1 MHGLSR
7 VAFGLLW
14 LFVFTIAWENLVMV
28 PGVGTV
34 GKLVGIVAFG
44 TGILAIVNTGHMRRP
59 AAIHGLMA
67 LFVLWGGF
75 TLLWS
80 KAPDRTREE
89 VVTYLQLLLMV
100 WILREL
106 ASNGWAQRSLISAFV
121 LGTYVSA
128 IFTFTAA
135 ISGTAAHYQRYSAEG
150 FNPGDLAL
158 IIVLS
163 IPFSI
168 YLTSIEK
175 NPFWLWIYRIHP
187 AVAAC
192 AVLCTAARGALI
204 DLGIA
209 CLIIPLSFR
218 RWNIGQ
224 QLTVFLVGIIG
235 IIGIAVFVPASSW
248 SRLGTIGS
256 EVTSGTLNER
266 TTIWKAGFDV
276 FRENPING
284 VGVNAFAP
292 TIQRA
297 LGTPRQIKNAAA
309 NDVVELVA
317 HNTFISVL
325 VEEGVVGFLLFVFI
339 LASLWKGIF
348 ALPIPERKLWFI
360 VLLVWTIGVMELTW
374 EYRKPTWLLFGILA
388 AMTTSVPSRS
398 RVSQT
403 KMAPQIF
410 HTPAQLIN
418 HSE

>member
-7 VAFGLLW
+7 IAFGFMW
-14 LFVFTIAWENLVMV
+14 LFVFTIAWENVIVV

-34 GKLVGIVAFG
+34 GKLVGIVTFAV
-44 TGILAIVNTGHMRRP
+44 GILAIVNTGHMRRF
-59 AAIHGLMA
+59 AAIHGVMA
-67 LFVLWGGF
+67 LFVMWGGF

-89 VVTYLQLLLMV
+89 VITYIQLLLMV

-106 ASNGWAQRSLISAFV
+106 ASNSWAQRSLISAFV

-135 ISGTAAHYQRYSAEG
+135 ISGTSAHYQRYSAEG

-163 IPFSI
+163 VPFSI
-168 YLTSIEK
+168 YLASVEK
-175 NPFWLWIYRIHP
+175 NTFWLWIYRIQP

-224 QLTVFLVGIIG
+224 QLTVFFVGVVGIIG
-235 IIGIAVFVPASSW
+235 IALFVPASSW
-248 SRLGTIGS
+248 SRLGTIET

-266 TTIWKAGFDV
+266 TIIWKAGLDV

-284 VGVNAFAP
+284 IGVNAFAP

-309 NDVVELVA
+309 NNVVELVA

-325 VEEGVVGFLLFVFI
+325 VEEGVVGFLLFIFI
-339 LASLWKGIF
+339 LAGLWKGIF
-348 ALPIPERKLWFI
+348 GLPVAERKLWFV
-360 VLLVWTIGVMELTW
+360 VLLVWTVGVMELTW
-374 EYRKPTWLLFGILA
+374 EYRKPTWLLFGLLA
-388 AMTTSVPSRS
+388 AVTTTVQIQKRTAQPNGHNRS
-398 RVSQT
+398 S
-403 KMAPQIF
+403 M
-410 HTPAQLIN
+410 HQLN
-418 HSE
+418 

>member
-7 VAFGLLW
+7 VAFGFLW
-14 LFVFTIAWENLVMV
+14 LFVFTIPWENVIVV

-34 GKLVGIVAFG
+34 GKLVGVVAFAV
-44 TGILAIVNTGHMRRP
+44 GILAIINAGHMRRF

-67 LFVLWGGF
+67 MFVMWGGF

-80 KAPDRTREE
+80 KAPDRTKEE
-89 VVTYLQLLLMV
+89 VVTYFQLLLMV

-106 ASNGWAQRSLISAFV
+106 ASNNWAQKSLISAFV
-121 LGTYVSA
+121 LGTYISA
-128 IFTFTAA
+128 ISTFMAA
-135 ISGTAAHYQRYSAEG
+135 VSGNSAHYQRYSAEG

-158 IIVLS
+158 TIVLS
-163 IPFSI
+163 VPFSI
-168 YLTSIEK
+168 YLASVEK
-175 NPFWLWIYRIHP
+175 NPFWSWIYRIQP

-218 RWNIGQ
+218 RWNVGQ
-224 QLTVFLVGIIG
+224 QLTVFLVGIVG

-256 EVTSGTLNER
+256 EVLSGTLNER

-284 VGVNAFAP
+284 IGVNAFAP

-309 NDVVELVA
+309 NEVVELVA

-339 LASLWKGIF
+339 LAGLWRGIL
-348 ALPIPERKLWFI
+348 ALPVAERKLWF
-360 VLLVWTIGVMELTW
+360 VVFLVWTIGVMELTW
-374 EYRKPTWLLFGILA
+374 EYRKPTWLLFGLLA
-388 AMTTSVPSRS
+388 AVTTTVPVRK
-398 RVSQT
+398 RTSQT
-403 KMAPQIF
+403 KMTRQIF
-410 HTPAQLIN
+410 HTPAQLMN
-418 HSE
+418 HSK

>member
-7 VAFGLLW
+7 VAFAFLW
-14 LFVFTIAWENLVMV
+14 LFVFTIPWENVIIV
-28 PGVGTV
+28 PGIGTV
-34 GKLVGIVAFG
+34 GKLVGIIAFAVG
-44 TGILAIVNTGHMRRP
+44 VLAIVNTGHMRRVAP
-59 AAIHGLMA
+59 IHGLMA
-67 LFVLWGGF
+67 LFVIWGWF

-89 VVTYLQLLLMV
+89 VVTYVQLLLMV

-106 ASNGWAQRSLISAFV
+106 ASTTWAQKSLISAFV

-128 IFTFTAA
+128 ISTFMAV
-135 ISGTAAHYQRYSAEG
+135 ISGTAAHYQRYAAEG

-158 IIVLS
+158 TIVLS
-163 IPFSI
+163 VPFSI
-168 YLTSIEK
+168 YLASIEK
-175 NPFWLWIYRIHP
+175 NPFWLWIYRIQP

-224 QLTVFLVGIIG
+224 QLTVFLVGIVG

-248 SRLGTIGS
+248 SRLGTIGG
-256 EVTSGTLNER
+256 EVASGTLNER

-297 LGTPRQIKNAAA
+297 LGTPRQMKNAAA
-309 NDVVELVA
+309 NEVVELVA

-325 VEEGVVGFLLFVFI
+325 VEEGFVGFLLFAFI
-339 LASLWKGIF
+339 LAGLWKGIF
-348 ALPIPERKLWFI
+348 ALPVAERKLWF
-360 VLLVWTIGVMELTW
+360 VVFLVWTIGVMELTW
-374 EYRKPTWLLFGILA
+374 EYRKPTWLLFGLLA
-388 AMTTSVPSRS
+388 AVSTTVPVQR
-398 RVSQT
+398 RRSQT
-403 KMAPQIF
+403 KMAPKIF
-410 HTPAQLIN
+410 EAPAQLIN
-418 HSE
+418 Q